1 MLAQF
6 VEAVANN
13 ENLSMIGDGLTF
25 SDNISEWY
33 GGPEVVAH
41 GTSMGAPSL
50 SSMGFM
56 RPLGDMDT
64 VCPAAVIPPPQHGDI
79 PGLPPDVLA
88 AATALTRPIPTHP
101 QPAPSF
107 DLSAAFQFSPIA
119 VGPSAAGAAPTAV
132 GPQYT
137 YTVPLYTGHDT
148 SSRSTTEQD
157 AFIAQMFAGGH
168 INTELQRQFTEA
180 RFGTD
185 PNFDRPSNQ
194 PPTWEPLD
202 SIRSQQD
209 AVMGSFHRIDSAAP
223 TRAPSPVVQTPAPAW
238 PSSPRDS
245 SAPPSAISQC
255 PPASLENNT
264 WPPAAPPPK
273 KRKTSGDGDPIVKR
287 EVGDTTSAERWKSP
301 SLERQRQCSEDEPP
315 NGEPRKRRKSKTSWG
330 TPKVK
335 PKPPPRENLTEEQK
349 RANHIRSEQKRRT
362 AIKED
367 YEELFRL
374 VPTVRIPGPPTSKS
388 HVLNEAYHFIK
399 SLTEGNDRLEAR
411 LVPLGK
417 TSK

>member
-1 MLAQF
+1 
-6 VEAVANN
+6 
-13 ENLSMIGDGLTF
+13 
-25 SDNISEWY
+25 
-33 GGPEVVAH
+33 
-41 GTSMGAPSL
+41 
-50 SSMGFM
+50 MGFM

-107 DLSAAFQFSPIA
+107 DLSAGLQPSPIPI
-119 VGPSAAGAAPTAV
+119 GPPATGAAPMAA

-137 YTVPLYTGHDT
+137 YTVPLFTGHDT
-148 SSRSTTEQD
+148 SSRPRTEQD
-157 AFIAQMFAGGH
+157 AFMAQMFAGS
-168 INTELQRQFTEA
+168 ELNPELYRQVTEA

-185 PNFDRPSNQ
+185 PNFDRSSNQ

-223 TRAPSPVVQTPAPAW
+223 TRAPSPVLQNPAPGW
-238 PSSPRDS
+238 PSSPPDS
-245 SAPPSAISQC
+245 SVPPSAISQC
-255 PPASLENNT
+255 PPVSFESA
-264 WPPAAPPPK
+264 WPAPAPPPK
-273 KRKTSGDGDPIVKR
+273 KRKTSGDGDIVKR
-287 EVGDTTSAERWKSP
+287 EAGDPTSAEPWKSP
-301 SLERQRQCSEDEPP
+301 SLERQRQHSEEEPP

-330 TPKVK
+330 APRVK

-349 RANHIRSEQKRRT
+349 RENHIRSEQKRRT

-374 VPTVRIPGPPTSKS
+374 VPTVHVPGPPTSKS
-388 HVLNEAYHFIK
+388 HVLNEAYHFIR
-399 SLTEGNDRLEAR
+399 SLTEGNARLEAR
-411 LVPLGK
+411 LAALEK